1 MTEVNSE
8 PTPEPDSELDSEVLD
23 ELADDDE
30 QVTDMRGVRRLRS
43 EAKRLRM
50 LLREE
55 QENRASEQASALARI
70 AEYERREVERAAA
83 ALLIDPQDVLR
94 YTDEKTQAEFNDEF
108 GAVIG
113 DRVKAAAQAIIEA
126 RPHLA
131 RSQRPP
137 TDQPLESL
145 RSGAMPE
152 VRPKPTSWAAAIRGT
167 GA

>member
-108 GAVIG
+108 GG
-113 DRVKAAAQAIIEA
+113 HR
-126 RPHLA
+126 
-131 RSQRPP
+131 
-137 TDQPLESL
+137 
-145 RSGAMPE
+145 
-152 VRPKPTSWAAAIRGT
+152 
-167 GA
+167 